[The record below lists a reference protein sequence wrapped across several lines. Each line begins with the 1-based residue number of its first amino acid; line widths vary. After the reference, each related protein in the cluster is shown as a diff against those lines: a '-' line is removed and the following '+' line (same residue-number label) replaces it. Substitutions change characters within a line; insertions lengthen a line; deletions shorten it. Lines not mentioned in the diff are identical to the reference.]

1 MRSTDN
7 TVKKQKF
14 TNRSQKQKGRR
25 QGKRET
31 EQERLK
37 RIALE
42 RKQKQMTIQ
51 IPDEIVVQELA
62 LRLKATVAEVVKK
75 AFLMG
80 TMVTATDTID
90 FDTASLIAMEF
101 HAKVEKEVVVTIE
114 ERIIDDS
121 EDDDTNL
128 VERAPVVVVMGHVDH
143 GKTSILDAI
152 RHANV
157 TEGEAGGITQHI
169 GAYRVEINGK
179 PITFLDTPGH
189 EAFTTMRARGA
200 QVTDIAILVV
210 AADDGIMPQTVE
222 AINHAKA
229 AGVSVI
235 VAINKMDK
243 VGANPENVKQ
253 QLTEYEL
260 VPEEWG
266 GDTPCIP
273 VSAKPKRV
281 LTTSSKW

>member
-157 TEGEAGGITQHI
+157 TAGEAGGITSI
-169 GAYRVEINGK
+169 
-179 PITFLDTPGH
+179 
-189 EAFTTMRARGA
+189 
-200 QVTDIAILVV
+200 
-210 AADDGIMPQTVE
+210 
-222 AINHAKA
+222 
-229 AGVSVI
+229 SV
-235 VAINKMDK
+235 
-243 VGANPENVKQ
+243 
-253 QLTEYEL
+253 LTELKSTQAYHL
-260 VPEEWG
+260 P
-266 GDTPCIP
+266 
-273 VSAKPKRV
+273 
-281 LTTSSKW
+281 